1 MIEEKQPIRRL
12 LEQERGRFAW
22 SCIQEI
28 KSLPSAELQAEYR
41 TRALTFNQMVQI
53 NGLGATLG
61 FLRAKA
67 IEEKKKKKTADQK
80 ASPDQPSA
88 ESTQQNQQ
96 RQLKSY
102 GYLLKHLTEW
112 MAKRGFIPPIEKKSE
127 RWEDETQGD
136 QDKQVN
142 ALLLWIIQEAS
153 SNDYRRATT
162 ECLAFG
168 DWLRR
173 FAEAELEKEES
184 KQSAESGQ

>member
-1 MIEEKQPIRRL
+1 MIEEKKPIRRL
-12 LEQERGRFAW
+12 LEQERGKFAW
-22 SCIQEI
+22 NCIQEI
-28 KSLPSAELQAEYR
+28 KKLPSAELQAEYR

-67 IEEKKKKKTADQK
+67 IEEKKTKTADQK
-80 ASPDQPSA
+80 ASPGQPSA
-88 ESTQQNQQ
+88 KSTQQDQQ

-112 MAKRGFIPPIEKKSE
+112 MARRRFIPPIEKKSE

-136 QDKQVN
+136 QNKQVD

-173 FAEAELEKEES
+173 FAEAELEKEEN
-184 KQSAESGQ
+184 KESAKSGQ